1 MCPYWGQVVKW
12 KLAFT
17 EASME
22 IYTEIIQLK
31 KKKIYIYIYS
41 GTGDKNK
48 QTETVEQ
55 VIK

>member
-31 KKKIYIYIYS
+31 KKNIYIYS

-48 QTETVEQ
+48 QTYTVEQ